1 MPAGVDDKMAESR
14 YHQLHRCFWRML
26 VTTYQNCRRHKVTNV
41 TLDGI
46 TFVRKLSPKL
56 FVTNVRRQ
64 YRIFSIRKLFENC
77 PWQKQLERELIR
89 KVSLSDFCKKFYFRS
104 KSFLKNL
111 ISSSV
116 WLHYKEKF
124 WWITWLKY
132 FNLLMYFFEKPNKK
146 SKIKRI
152 LAR

>member
-1 MPAGVDDKMAESR
+1 
-14 YHQLHRCFWRML
+14 ML
-26 VTTYQNCRRHKVTNV
+26 VTKWPSLGIIGNIDAAGRCWWQFWDCRRPKVTNV
-41 TLDGI
+41 TVASI
-46 TFVRKLSPKL
+46 TFAKKCHQNYLPSTSVG
-56 FVTNVRRQ
+56 N
-64 YRIFSIRKLFENC
+64 IEFSFIRKLFENC

-89 KVSLSDFCKKFYFRS
+89 KVSFSNFCKKFYFRS

-111 ISSSV
+111 IFPSV
-116 WLHYKEKF
+116 WLHYKEEF